1 MDNFDAFLKA
11 IKLGTKDLAR
21 DSLDG
26 FQEQAGD
33 DANAFLDKSKD
44 DLKRWT
50 KLLAQKEI
58 NEEDFSDLVNAKKAL
73 AEMFSLRQSG
83 LALIKIE
90 KFRKS
95 FINLVV
101 DTAFDVF
108 L

>member
-1 MDNFDAFLKA
+1 MADFDDYVEALKVGA
-11 IKLGTKDLAR
+11 KELAR
-21 DSLDG
+21 ETFDG
-26 FQEQAGD
+26 FEGAAKQ
-33 DANAFLDKSKD
+33 DAEAFIEKSKE

-50 KLLAQKEI
+50 KLLAQNDI

-73 AEMFSLRQSG
+73 AELFALRQEG
-83 LALIKIE
+83 LALIKLE
-90 KFRKS
+90 RFRKG

>member
-1 MDNFDAFLKA
+1 MANFEDFVDALKDGA
-11 IKLGTKDLAR
+11 KDLAR
-21 DSLDG
+21 DTFDG
-26 FQEQAGD
+26 FENEAKQ
-33 DANAFLDKSKD
+33 DAEAFIDKSKD

-50 KLLAQKEI
+50 KLLAEGDI

-73 AEMFSLRQSG
+73 AEMFALRESG
-83 LALIKIE
+83 LALIRLE
-90 KFRKS
+90 KFRKG